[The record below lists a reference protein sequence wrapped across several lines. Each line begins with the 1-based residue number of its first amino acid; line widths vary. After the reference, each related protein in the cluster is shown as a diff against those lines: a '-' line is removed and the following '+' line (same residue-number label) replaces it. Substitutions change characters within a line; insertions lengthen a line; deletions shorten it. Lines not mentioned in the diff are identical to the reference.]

1 MEITKYGINKD
12 NKILN
17 IALTHSSYANEFG
30 GEHYERLEFLGDAV
44 LQLIISEYFYKKTK
58 LTEGEMSKIRASFVC
73 ENALSTYVEDIG
85 LTPLIKLGHGL
96 EKNIS
101 DAIAAD
107 VFESVVAAIYLN
119 SGYNKAKE
127 FVMDATLT
135 YLEKGEGFMSD
146 YKSSLQELVQT
157 DKKSVFYHVTKE
169 SGPAHNKT
177 FEVEVVVEGIT
188 YGRGKG
194 KNKKEAEQKAAYDA
208 ILKKA
213 GEKTK

>member
-1 MEITKYGINKD
+1 MEITKYGINND

-58 LTEGEMSKIRASFVC
+58 ITEGEMSKIRASFVC
-73 ENALSTYVEDIG
+73 ENALFTYSEKIG
-85 LTPLIKLGHGL
+85 LTKMIKLGHGL
-96 EKNIS
+96 ENHLNE
-101 DAIAAD
+101 AIAAD

-127 FVMDATLT
+127 FVMDAALSF
-135 YLEKGEGFMSD
+135 LEKGEGFMSD
-146 YKSSLQELVQT
+146 YKSHLQEMVQT
-157 DKKSVFYHVTKE
+157 DQKSVIYNVVRE

-177 FEVEVVVEGIT
+177 FEVEVVVEGIV
-188 YGRGKG
+188 YGRGTG

-213 GEKTK
+213 GEKN